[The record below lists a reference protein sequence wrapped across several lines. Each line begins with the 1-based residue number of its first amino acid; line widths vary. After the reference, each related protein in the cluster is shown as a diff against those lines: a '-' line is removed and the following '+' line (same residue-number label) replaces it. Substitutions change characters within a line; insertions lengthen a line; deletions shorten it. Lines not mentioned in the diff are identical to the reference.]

1 MYDICYLRMHLHLQ
15 PHPCS
20 CLPDLSVSTYV
31 NPCQV
36 SPTEWKPGTP
46 LCKLWPKMNTSK
58 WLYVITFGSIARKY
72 VLQLLVLQVGIYFI
86 EHYCEL
92 KGDKIGQFFKFK
104 VKRYL
109 MSGLNM
115 YLLKPVGT
123 LDHLNET
130 DLGGWPIN

>member
-1 MYDICYLRMHLHLQ
+1 
-15 PHPCS
+15 
-20 CLPDLSVSTYV
+20 
-31 NPCQV
+31 
-36 SPTEWKPGTP
+36 
-46 LCKLWPKMNTSK
+46 MNTSK

-72 VLQLLVLQVGIYFI
+72 VLQLLVLQVGVYFI

-130 DLGGWPIN
+130 DLGG